1 MAFSSVSGNNN
12 LPSGNFSPIIYSQK
26 VQKFFRTASV
36 VEAIT
41 NTDYAGEIE
50 NFGDTVNIIKE
61 PIITVSAYSRGSVVD
76 TQDIADD
83 QIQLVVDQANA
94 FAFKVDDIEER
105 HSHVNFESIASSSG
119 AYALK
124 NEYDK
129 NVIAAMVAGVSS
141 SSPDHLLGADSG
153 SGQEI
158 NSTRVQADGTWEM
171 LLTTSQ
177 LGSADSRQVVFEMDG
192 QLFSS
197 SDDGQDTQFA
207 LSLTSEEESSNLL
220 LIIIIV
226 VVALAVLV
234 GVGAFFFTFEEELDE
249 LEESNYSNEQSA
261 DPYAWAKSK
270 NVPEIPATTQVAQ
283 SIQPVVQQQ
292 VQQVQQVAQQTTSS
306 QHPGWIWD
314 AESNQW
320 VPDPNYVPGQN

>member
-61 PIITVSAYSRGSVVD
+61 PTITVSAYSRGSVVD

-141 SSPDHLLGADSG
+141 SSPDHLLGADSSGNQDQDVGFG
-153 SGQEI
+153 SSEVDPVDTISKHNRLLNAADVPEENRWFLAGPEFVEQLGQANSKLMSDTTGNATPLRNGKVLSGKI
-158 NSTRVQADGTWEM
+158 MNMDVYMTNNFAANST
-171 LLTTSQ
+171 
-177 LGSADSRQVVFEMDG
+177 
-192 QLFSS
+192 
-197 SDDGQDTQFA
+197 
-207 LSLTSEEESSNLL
+207 SNLFKVL
-220 LIIIIV
+220 GGHMSSTATANHIAKIEVIRHPESFSDVVRGLHVFGRKVLRDNALVLSHILI
-226 VVALAVLV
+226 
-234 GVGAFFFTFEEELDE
+234 D
-249 LEESNYSNEQSA
+249 
-261 DPYAWAKSK
+261 
-270 NVPEIPATTQVAQ
+270 
-283 SIQPVVQQQ
+283 
-292 VQQVQQVAQQTTSS
+292 
-306 QHPGWIWD
+306 
-314 AESNQW
+314 
-320 VPDPNYVPGQN
+320 